1 MKNVL
6 CLTVGFLVFISLLY
20 AQKVEV
26 PSALQSLVETER
38 AFARTSEEKGTREAF
53 LSFIADDGILFRPAA
68 VNGKKWMHDNQVSP
82 SAQRP
87 LLSWQPIFADVSVA
101 GDLGYTTGPWE
112 YKADIKDEKPAGY
125 GNFVTLW
132 KKQVD
137 GSWKFAVDL
146 GITNPQPPNPV
157 SAWQFPVSKGKK
169 SGKHPPKVEGES
181 ARSDLINRDREFS
194 QASATQGTL
203 EAFLSYSANEVR
215 LFRNDSFPFVGK
227 EAAAQALSQNKNSQA
242 WQPASGAVSSSGDL
256 GYTYGTY
263 ELRSNDAA
271 KALVEKGNYVRIW
284 KKHDEVWELVVDVA
298 NPFPR

>member
-6 CLTVGFLVFISLLY
+6 RLTVGFLLFIAAVH

-38 AFARTSEEKGTREAF
+38 AFARTSEDKGTREAF
-53 LSFIADDGILFRPAA
+53 LSFIADDGILFRPEA
-68 VNGKKWMHDNQVSP
+68 VNGKKWMHDNPVP
-82 SAQRP
+82 SSQQRP
-87 LLSWQPIFADVSVA
+87 LLSWQPIFADVSLA

-112 YKADIKDEKPAGY
+112 YKADIKDEKPVAY

-137 GSWKFAVDL
+137 GSWKFVVDL
-146 GITNPQPPNPV
+146 GITNPRPPNRV
-157 SAWQFPVSKGKK
+157 SARQFPVNYGKK
-169 SGKHPPKVEGES
+169 SQKAPAKVDVES
-181 ARSDLINRDREFS
+181 GRSELINRDRELS
-194 QASATQGTL
+194 QASATHGTL
-203 EAFLSYSANEVR
+203 KALLSYSANDVR

-227 EAAAQALSQNKNSQA
+227 EAAAQALSKNKNLQA
-242 WQPASGAVSSSGDL
+242 WQPASGDVSSSGDV

-284 KKHDEVWELVVDVA
+284 KKHDEAWELVVDVA
-298 NPFPR
+298 NPLPR